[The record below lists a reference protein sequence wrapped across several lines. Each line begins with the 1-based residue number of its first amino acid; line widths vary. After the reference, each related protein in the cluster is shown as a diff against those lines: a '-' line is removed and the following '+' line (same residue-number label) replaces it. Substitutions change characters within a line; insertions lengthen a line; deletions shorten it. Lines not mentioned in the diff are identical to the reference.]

1 MKNTRAAYTQ
11 KADLAVSLKAAETS
25 RDEFR
30 RDLGLMTALR
40 DALAAE
46 KITITRDLTNAR
58 RDLGTATTNLATERG
73 ETARLG
79 GELATVTGERDAGVI
94 LIGTLTLE
102 RDTAHGYIAKLQVW
116 GRSMQ
121 DLAQRQYAVYQ
132 KVAEFYGGFYEL
144 RPPNQ
149 DQQLD
154 GEPE

>member
-1 MKNTRAAYTQ
+1 
-11 KADLAVSLKAAETS
+11 
-25 RDEFR
+25 
-30 RDLGLMTALR
+30 MTALR

-46 KITITRDLTNAR
+46 KITITRDLTDAR
-58 RDLGTATTNLATERG
+58 RDLGTATTDLATERG

-79 GELATVTGERDAGVI
+79 GELATVTGERDAGLI